1 MADILDEPLLPPEER
16 PSLDIQDIM
25 ELLPHRYP
33 FLLVDRVEWSRAS
46 KRSAIGYKGI
56 TYNEEYF
63 QGHFPKMPVMPGVLQ
78 IEAMAQTAGLMIL
91 GSLDD
96 GDDRTLK
103 GVYFMSMDK
112 TKFRKPV
119 TPGCMLEMH
128 VHVIKNRGLIYTFRG
143 ECYVDGARISEAEFV
158 AMGIEDDGEA

>member
-1 MADILDEPLLPPEER
+1 MTSENKVFEYTDIEKL
-16 PSLDIQDIM
+16 I
-25 ELLPHRYP
+25 PHRAP
-33 FLLVDRVEWSRAS
+33 FLLIDKLTNAVPGE
-46 KRSAIGYKGI
+46 SATGI
-56 TYNEEYF
+56 KAVSGCEPYF
-63 QGHFPKMPVMPGVLQ
+63 AGHFPGNPVMPGVLQ

-128 VHVIKNRGLIYTFRG
+128 VHVVKNRGLIYTFRG
-143 ECYVDGARISEAEFV
+143 ECYVEGTKISEAEFV
-158 AMGIEDDGEA
+158 AMGIEDDGAA